1 MLSIFF
7 INNMFFIIES
17 YEIID
22 GRDEN
27 VFIIFIHIMISKQ
40 WGPKFM
46 DGFPGTRKGLFCI
59 HKRL

>member
-1 MLSIFF
+1 
-7 INNMFFIIES
+7 MFFIIES